1 MHGGCIVYPGRAH
14 AKEKKRTHIPSSH
27 TRRCCSTPAVQCN
40 AMHLS
45 RIRQGSWVGIAR
57 QLKHAHTHT
66 HTHTHYRHAHTHPPL
81 FPLGRYPAI
90 MPPDATSLPPA
101 GSCAQDLEACALQP
115 PPSRLFSQWR
125 HRLACLW
132 PVPSGIGAQLTQG
145 HCGRRRRRM
154 SANEQGLRLE
164 LSFLPLEASNPLA
177 SRHPWH
183 LRRRS
188 GRAEVYVTLRN
199 WGV

>member
-1 MHGGCIVYPGRAH
+1 MYILGARTQ
-14 AKEKKRTHIPSSH
+14 KKKKGHIYH
-27 TRRCCSTPAVQCN
+27 RHIRVAAVRRRQCSAVQCN
-40 AMHLS
+40 APLPHPP
-45 RIRQGSWVGIAR
+45 RILGRDRKAAQAR
-57 QLKHAHTHT
+57 THT